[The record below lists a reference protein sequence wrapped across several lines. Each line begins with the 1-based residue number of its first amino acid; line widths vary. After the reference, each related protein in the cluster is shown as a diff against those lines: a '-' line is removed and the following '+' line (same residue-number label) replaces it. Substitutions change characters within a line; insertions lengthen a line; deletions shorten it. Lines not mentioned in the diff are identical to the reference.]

1 MLIKECYYIVRAV
14 IIESLDLEEN
24 GSLRSECRVWLND
37 TDDEL
42 SYNYL
47 LEIGKEQEDNWRILL
62 GRHYWRFFFN
72 YSLSLQLL
80 TQRTDSFYSILVQF
94 FKKLSFFLWRMLI

>member
-1 MLIKECYYIVRAV
+1 MLIPECYYIVQAV

-24 GSLRSECRVWLND
+24 GSLRSECRVQLND

-62 GRHYWRFFFN
+62 GRHYWRFF
-72 YSLSLQLL
+72 L
-80 TQRTDSFYSILVQF
+80 TTVCHYNC
-94 FKKLSFFLWRMLI
+94 

>member
-1 MLIKECYYIVRAV
+1 MLTPECYYIVQAV

-24 GSLRSECRVWLND
+24 GSLRSECRVRLND

-62 GRHYWRFFFN
+62 GRHYWRFF
-72 YSLSLQLL
+72 L
-80 TQRTDSFYSILVQF
+80 TTVCHYNC
-94 FKKLSFFLWRMLI
+94 